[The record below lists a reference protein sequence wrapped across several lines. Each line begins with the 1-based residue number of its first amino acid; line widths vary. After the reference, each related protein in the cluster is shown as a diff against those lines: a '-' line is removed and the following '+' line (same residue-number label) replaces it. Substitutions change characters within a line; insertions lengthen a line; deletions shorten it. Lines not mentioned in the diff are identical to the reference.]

1 MHAGTGE
8 NKTSG
13 YLVPA
18 VGVSSTAKWK
28 KREKYNWNKR
38 FSIQKGHENLYKYQ
52 KDLVMQSSICKNG
65 IKRRSDIDDEIYL
78 VVMMSALY
86 SVDIDI
92 ILDHISLLFRQ
103 TQLIRKLK
111 WCHLL
116 FIISFQMVDTD
127 YLSWFYSHGWI
138 YIFI

>member
-1 MHAGTGE
+1 
-8 NKTSG
+8 
-13 YLVPA
+13 
-18 VGVSSTAKWK
+18 
-28 KREKYNWNKR
+28 
-38 FSIQKGHENLYKYQ
+38 
-52 KDLVMQSSICKNG
+52 MQSNIFKKG

-111 WCHLL
+111 
-116 FIISFQMVDTD
+116 
-127 YLSWFYSHGWI
+127 
-138 YIFI
+138 